1 MFFLNQF
8 FFWTALAFRLG
19 SARSLSPMR
28 AGEADGVGRS
38 TSTVWLGDGVDA
50 SEAWTGVGNAMTVGG
65 VP

>member
-1 MFFLNQF
+1 MQ
-8 FFWTALAFRLG
+8 
-19 SARSLSPMR
+19 